1 MQKATP
7 CHDDVFMMHAQK
19 VWYRSQLVQ
28 YIIENNIWKFT
39 QRISMET
46 PCCFPRQSTNKTKQ
60 NKTIKLQGI
69 LSLLIWTT
77 LKTDSFH
84 DANFVVTGGTR
95 VVVRQSQVP
104 PVTAKL
110 ASWQL
115 SCFREVTGEKTQ
127 IEVGGAT
134 VAREKTQT
142 EFDGATVAREKHK
155 WRSVVRQCH
164 CKPGALYTSF
174 TVKPVETCWRPGASS
189 CWQGRSVETT
199 WWPSLKTQK
208 RNRKSKTARTEKL
221 FLVFLTHQRHPLP
234 RPWGARYC
242 VSIVST
248 SIIHIIASPIESFR
262 AVALPSSSV
271 PSVSSSSSYHRH
283 HYRNHHCRRCRHHH
297 QWQQKQQQQQ
307 RNHHHHHHQQQQQQ
321 QQQQ

>member
-142 EFDGATVAREKHK
+142 EFDGATVAREKTQME
-155 WRSVVRQCH
+155 VG
-164 CKPGALYTSF
+164 GATVSLQTRCSLY
-174 TVKPVETCWRPGASS
+174 VIYRETCGDMLEARGFQLLARPFCRDNLVAIFKN
-189 CWQGRSVETT
+189 T
-199 WWPSLKTQK
+199 KTKQK
-208 RNRKSKTARTEKL
+208 VKDCKDWKTVPGIFNTSKTSPTSPVRCEVLCVYCK
-221 FLVFLTHQRHPLP
+221 HPI
-234 RPWGARYC
+234 YTYN
-242 VSIVST
+242 SIT
-248 SIIHIIASPIESFR
+248 NRII
-262 AVALPSSSV
+262 
-271 PSVSSSSSYHRH
+271 
-283 HYRNHHCRRCRHHH
+283 
-297 QWQQKQQQQQ
+297 
-307 RNHHHHHHQQQQQQ
+307 
-321 QQQQ
+321 